1 MPKLEREIFVV
12 IGQTGMGKTQWT
24 KGFLRTQKR
33 CIVLDPQ
40 GEYNGFLEFESAKPL
55 ISYIMDKKIFRVK
68 CSDLREFPTLCF
80 GSTLVP
86 KTLLVIE
93 ESQRVLAPHNKIPI
107 EFEEVIYR
115 GRHSETSLLLVAQ
128 RATTIDIAVRSQFSQ
143 LIVFRQSEKHDLN
156 WISDVIG
163 KDLNDIVHGLNQ
175 LEYLHITNIGYER
188 KKITKF
194 Y

>member
-1 MPKLEREIFVV
+1 MPKQDREIYVV

-33 CIVLDPQ
+33 VIVLDPQ
-40 GEYNGFLEFESAKPL
+40 GEYNFLEFDNAHSL
-55 ISYIMDKKIFRVK
+55 IDYVYKKKIFRVE

-80 GSTLVP
+80 GSTLIP

-93 ESQRVLAPHNKIPI
+93 ESQRVLAPKQKLPL
-107 EFEEVIYR
+107 EFEDIVYR

-143 LIVFRQSEKHDLN
+143 LIVFRQTEKHDLN
-156 WISDVIG
+156 WISDVTG
-163 KDLNDIVHGLNQ
+163 EDFNEVVHGLKQ
-175 LEYLHITNIGYER
+175 LEYLHITNIGYEQ
-188 KKITKF
+188 KKIVKF

>member
-1 MPKLEREIFVV
+1 MPKLEREIYVV

-33 CIVLDPQ
+33 VIVLDPQ
-40 GEYNGFLEFESAKPL
+40 GEYNFLEFDNAHSL
-55 ISYIMDKKIFRVK
+55 IDYVYKRKIFRVE

-80 GSTLVP
+80 GSTLVL
-86 KTLLVIE
+86 KSLLVIE
-93 ESQRVLAPHNKIPI
+93 ESQRVLAPKQKLPL
-107 EFEEVIYR
+107 EFEDIVYR

-143 LIVFRQSEKHDLN
+143 LIVFRQTEKHDLD
-156 WISDVIG
+156 WISDVTG
-163 KDLNDIVHGLNQ
+163 EDLNEGVHGLKP
-175 LEYLHITNIGYER
+175 LEYLHITNMGYYL